1 MRFIISILIWIVGAF
16 VTAAA
21 FFASAI
27 IKYWPFPVRD
37 REKLVHAQMYWWS
50 NTLIALNPFWKLTVT
65 GLENIDQNKTYVVVA
80 NHQSLGDIVII
91 YQIHMYFKWVAKEE
105 LLKVP
110 FVGGLLWVNDHVL
123 VSREDLGSIKETFRK
138 AAARLRSGVSM
149 LFFPEGTRSE
159 TDEMGEFKNGAFKL
173 AIREAKPIL
182 PVYIGGTREAIPRGG
197 FVYKTKVS
205 ARLAVLPAIE
215 TSNLKIADF
224 ENLKQEVRAKLQVVA
239 SSTTPVNP

>member
-1 MRFIISILIWIVGAF
+1 MRYIISILIWIVGAV

-21 FFASAI
+21 FFASAAV
-27 IKYWPFPVRD
+27 KYWPFPVKD

-65 GLENIDQNKTYVVVA
+65 GLENIDPNKTYVVVA

-224 ENLKQEVRAKLQVVA
+224 ESLKQEVRAKLQSVA
-239 SSTTPVNP
+239 STP